1 MKVIIED
8 MAAREFLAA
17 DGQWVADK
25 ADARDFFTLLRAY
38 HFAQANISGRFRVLL
53 HCIEDDYSASIIE
66 GIGMADVDPADSDAT
81 VNVSLPVVEKP
92 IMPARDDFHWP
103 GRLETAR
110 NYLN

>member
-8 MAAREFLAA
+8 MVAREFLAE
-17 DGQWVADK
+17 DGQRVADK

-38 HFAQANISGRFRVLL
+38 HFAQANTSGRFRVLL
-53 HCIEDDYSASIIE
+53 HCPEDNYSASIIE
-66 GIGMADVDPADSDAT
+66 GIGMAEVDPAGPDAT
-81 VNVSLPVVEKP
+81 VSVSLPLVKKP
-92 IMPARDDFHWP
+92 IMPSRDDFHWP